1 MWAATVEIVV
11 WCGVLT
17 GVTVVSVSSVS
28 PVELTVAGL
37 ASLGGASAA
46 RRMRLATGV
55 HVTGARRAARAA
67 VPLPYAV
74 ARGLAV
80 LVSSV
85 ATRPGDA
92 AVRRV
97 RLRPGA
103 HAAWA
108 GTLIATAPDTCVIG
122 IPRDD
127 VVLVHALRPDAGP
140 VEAAVARTGGR
151 R

>member
-1 MWAATVEIVV
+1 MPGTRRRPLWWA
-11 WCGVLT
+11 VLT
-17 GVTVVSVSSVS
+17 GVTVVSISTVS

-37 ASLGGASAA
+37 AALAGAFAA
-46 RRMRLATGV
+46 RRMRPAGGV
-55 HVTGARRAARAA
+55 RVTGFRHAARAA
-67 VPLPYAV
+67 LALPYGL

-85 ATRPGDA
+85 AARPA
-92 AVRRV
+92 EATVRWV

-103 HAAWA
+103 DAAWA
-108 GTLIATAPDTCVIG
+108 GTLIAASPDTCVIG
-122 IPRDD
+122 IPGDD

-140 VEAAVARTGGR
+140 VEAAVAGTDGR

>member
-1 MWAATVEIVV
+1 MRAATVEIVV

-17 GVTVVSVSSVS
+17 VLTVVSISSVS

-37 ASLGGASAA
+37 ASLAGAFAA
-46 RRMRLATGV
+46 RRMRLAAGV
-55 HVTGARRAARAA
+55 HVTGVRRAARAA
-67 VPLPYAV
+67 LSLPYGL

-85 ATRPGDA
+85 AARPA
-92 AVRRV
+92 EATVRRV

-103 HAAWA
+103 DAAWA
-108 GTLIATAPDTCVIG
+108 GTLIAASPDTCVIG

-127 VVLVHALRPDAGP
+127 VVLVHALRPDTGP
-140 VEAAVARTGGR
+140 VEAAVARTGGSR
-151 R
+151 